1 MPYDGDERYWDD
13 DGGGDWEE
21 PLREAIMHR
30 HPSLPFVEI
39 TQDRYVGARTAEDAR
54 FEDWSFEILGPKGPE
69 GYPVA
74 YDCVAYM
81 RGERTEA
88 EMIASMA
95 YRAEKHLLDDRGP
108 FWVLRIYLET
118 GQYRKEIDAV
128 MRKHGQSPLLRR
140 AEAAVARRL
149 GLERC
154 AIRMRYRLRG
164 ETPPF

>member
-1 MPYDGDERYWDD
+1 
-13 DGGGDWEE
+13 
-21 PLREAIMHR
+21 
-30 HPSLPFVEI
+30 
-39 TQDRYVGARTAEDAR
+39 
-54 FEDWSFEILGPKGPE
+54 
-69 GYPVA
+69 
-74 YDCVAYM
+74 M

-88 EMIASMA
+88 EMIAAMS

-108 FWVLRIYLET
+108 FFVLRIYLEN
-118 GQYRKEIDAV
+118 GEYRKEIDAV

-164 ETPPF
+164 ETPPFLRRCPARLSSGKLPRSGKLARPRCVVAR